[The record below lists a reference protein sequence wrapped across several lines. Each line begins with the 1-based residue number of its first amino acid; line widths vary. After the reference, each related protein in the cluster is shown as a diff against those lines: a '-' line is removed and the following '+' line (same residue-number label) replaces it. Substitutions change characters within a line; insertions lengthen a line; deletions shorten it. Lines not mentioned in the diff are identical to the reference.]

1 MNWRNTLIL
10 AIIALAGVAYF
21 RFFEMKRPGT
31 EEARRQSQ
39 NMVNFDRTKID
50 GIVIQN
56 GDQKI
61 EIRRSD
67 NKWRLETPI
76 KDQADSAL
84 VETLLSDLENWP
96 KEGTIPAKEIDADKS
111 KLAEY
116 GLHNPKLKLKLL
128 GQDRPPEIL
137 FGKDAAMEGRMYVR
151 FQNSKE
157 TFLAGQSVKKDIDKK
172 PEEFRDRKLTDLSNA
187 QVRRV
192 VLKTPAGEIE
202 LEKKDTNWEILKPL
216 RARADDQK
224 VNDLISQVTSARI
237 GQFVADDRGDLRP
250 YGLAEPRGSITLF
263 DQEQKKDQK
272 VEIGESIKVAGRED
286 KGQTLQ
292 IGAIPEKEKEQ
303 VYVRFA
309 PRGSVYTLPKKIEEI
324 LNTKPADLRDN
335 HLVRID
341 TNILDRITIDAPG
354 KTKTV
359 LARKDGN
366 WTIANRNNAPADAG
380 AVRRMIDA
388 LQNERVTK
396 FVEDVAS
403 NLPKYGLDKPQL
415 QLTFSSFAS
424 ENTAETKAGEEPFAT
439 IAFGKDEGDN
449 VYARL
454 TDEPFVVAVRR
465 GLLDQISP
473 DPLRWQDLSIFK
485 FKPEQI
491 HRISVTTDKELS
503 LERDQNNQWHW
514 LKGNGAINQ
523 ANLQSLLTTLSNL
536 YAVRWLGT
544 TTPQQGFDKP
554 QLVVSFTTSPDNKTS
569 QKLTVGAQNNDGTFC
584 ARVDGRD
591 GTFTIR
597 GSDFNNLKL
606 PLETQGTRVPFAND
620 GPESERNA
628 LTSHRFV
635 FSRDF
640 GDGDGRAAE
649 PPVRLTNL
657 PEASKTE

>member
-10 AIIALAGVAYF
+10 AIITLAGVAYF
-21 RFFEMKRPGT
+21 RFFEMKRPST
-31 EEARRQSQ
+31 EEARRQAQ
-39 NMVNFDRTKID
+39 NMINFDRTKID

-61 EIRRSD
+61 EIRHSE

-96 KEGTIPAKEIDADKS
+96 KEGTIPAKEIDSDKS

-224 VNDLISQVTSARI
+224 VNDLISQVTSAHI

-272 VEIGESIKVAGRED
+272 VEIGESIKVAGREA

-292 IGAIPEKEKEQ
+292 IGAIQEKEQ
-303 VYVRFA
+303 LYVRFA

-354 KTKTV
+354 RTKTV

-380 AVRRMIDA
+380 GVRRMIDA

-403 NLPKYGLDKPQL
+403 NLPKYGLDRPQL

-424 ENTAETKAGEEPFAT
+424 ENTAETKAGEQPFAT

-454 TDEPFVVAVRR
+454 TDEPFVAAVRR
-465 GLLDQISP
+465 GLLEQISP
-473 DPLRWQDLSIFK
+473 DPLQWQELSIFK

-491 HRISVTTDKELS
+491 HRISITTDKELS

-523 ANLQSLLTTLSNL
+523 ANLQSLLTSLSNL

-554 QLVVSFTTSPDNKTS
+554 QLVVSFTTSPDNKTP

-597 GSDFNNLKL
+597 GTDFNNLKL
-606 PLETQGTRVPFAND
+606 PLETQDTLSSSP
-620 GPESERNA
+620 
-628 LTSHRFV
+628 
-635 FSRDF
+635 
-640 GDGDGRAAE
+640 
-649 PPVRLTNL
+649 
-657 PEASKTE
+657 KTAPTPSVAP